1 MITIDKLK
9 KNFGEKV
16 AVDIEH
22 YEINQGDMLG
32 LVGNNGAGK
41 TTLFRLMLDL
51 LKADDGKVIINDID
65 VSRSEDWKS
74 ITGAFID
81 DGFLI
86 DYLTPEEYFY
96 FIGKMYGLKKEEVD
110 ERLIPFERFM
120 SGEVIGHKKLIRNYS
135 AGNKQKIGI
144 ISAMLHYP
152 QLLILDEPFN
162 FLDPSSQSII
172 KHLLKKYNEEHQ
184 ATVIISRQLM
194 KAKLKFIYLL
204 VGLAA
209 IFSSCRTS
217 APRLDYQALARAS
230 ILLGVDVNLEDNHKL
245 YLEAADWIGVPYRG
259 GGDSKRGTDCSGL
272 VYQVYRK
279 VYRTQVP
286 RNTEDLKKE
295 SDKVAKRNLR
305 EGDLVFF
312 TSSRSK
318 KKVAHVGIYL
328 KNGKFIHSST
338 SKGVIVSNLN
348 ESYYTKHWISGGRIR

>member
-22 YEINQGDMLG
+22 YEINQGDMPG

-184 ATVIISRQLM
+184 ATVIISSHNLNH
-194 KAKLKFIYLL
+194 
-204 VGLAA
+204 
-209 IFSSCRTS
+209 T
-217 APRLDYQALARAS
+217 
-230 ILLGVDVNLEDNHKL
+230 VDVCPRIVLLEHGVIIRDIINEDNSAEKELEDYFNV
-245 YLEAADWIGVPYRG
+245 E
-259 GGDSKRGTDCSGL
+259 
-272 VYQVYRK
+272 
-279 VYRTQVP
+279 
-286 RNTEDLKKE
+286 EE
-295 SDKVAKRNLR
+295 
-305 EGDLVFF
+305 
-312 TSSRSK
+312 
-318 KKVAHVGIYL
+318 
-328 KNGKFIHSST
+328 
-338 SKGVIVSNLN
+338 
-348 ESYYTKHWISGGRIR
+348 

>member
-9 KNFGEKV
+9 KNFGEKI

-41 TTLFRLMLDL
+41 TTLFRIMLDL

-65 VSRSEDWKS
+65 VSQSEDWKS

-81 DGFLI
+81 NGFLI

-184 ATVIISRQLM
+184 ATVIISSHNLNH
-194 KAKLKFIYLL
+194 
-204 VGLAA
+204 
-209 IFSSCRTS
+209 T
-217 APRLDYQALARAS
+217 
-230 ILLGVDVNLEDNHKL
+230 VDVCPRIALLEHGVIIRDIINEDNSAEKE
-245 YLEAADWIGVPYRG
+245 LEHYFNV
-259 GGDSKRGTDCSGL
+259 
-272 VYQVYRK
+272 
-279 VYRTQVP
+279 
-286 RNTEDLKKE
+286 EE
-295 SDKVAKRNLR
+295 
-305 EGDLVFF
+305 E
-312 TSSRSK
+312 
-318 KKVAHVGIYL
+318 
-328 KNGKFIHSST
+328 
-338 SKGVIVSNLN
+338 
-348 ESYYTKHWISGGRIR
+348 